1 MVPICKRGELQASVN
16 IHNHGEDTTMALER
30 LHPDLERRI
39 AELEIESNQG
49 TGFTGI
55 DWFWLAAL
63 GVVGPALLLMWGW
76 PS

>member
-1 MVPICKRGELQASVN
+1 
-16 IHNHGEDTTMALER
+16 MAPER

-39 AELEIESNQG
+39 AELENESNQG
-49 TGFTGI
+49 TGFTTA

-63 GVVGPALLLMWGW
+63 GVVGPALLLVWGW